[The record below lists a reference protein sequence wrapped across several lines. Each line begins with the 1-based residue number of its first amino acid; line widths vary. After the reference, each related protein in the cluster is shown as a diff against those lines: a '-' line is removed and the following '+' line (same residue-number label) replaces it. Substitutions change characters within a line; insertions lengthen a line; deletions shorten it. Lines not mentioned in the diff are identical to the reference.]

1 MKRKRHFILPGI
13 AVAVTVLAT
22 PVIAAIQI
30 FSVDYGA
37 FSSPLPIGSSEG
49 LDLVQFDPSRGTLTG
64 VTLTL
69 SSFDTV
75 VSEVYNPGG
84 VSTAYTGATAK
95 MPITVSALGGL
106 TTTAAG
112 NAGPFAGVST
122 GPGISV
128 AGTAPIISLQNTVS
142 VSPMDFGFYEGADAL
157 SFTVTVDSSVESFSG
172 SSSSPLF
179 FGGNGFSYGNVA
191 IEYTY
196 CAVPEPG
203 TTCAGLAAMGICGI
217 ELARRIRRLRSRGDA

>member
-49 LDLVQFDPSRGTLTG
+49 LANSVQFDPSRGTLTG

-69 SSFDTV
+69 SSFEMV
-75 VSEVYNPGG
+75 ASEVYNPGG

-172 SSSSPLF
+172 AARLRFSSEAMDSRMEMWRLMTLTALSLNRGRHVRDWLRWASAELNSRVE
-179 FGGNGFSYGNVA
+179 FGGSDRA
-191 IEYTY
+191 
-196 CAVPEPG
+196 
-203 TTCAGLAAMGICGI
+203 
-217 ELARRIRRLRSRGDA
+217 DA